1 MFTFDNEFHIRH
13 VLGLTLQN
21 AMEPR
26 MAKPVNFHELAK
38 LSSQERA
45 ALLQRAETDL
55 APFIEKV
62 IPIIA
67 AVRKDGDEALAR
79 FARDFDKS
87 PVPANQIAATEE
99 DFAAAEKTLD
109 PKVHDAL
116 KFANESIRKFHQAQK
131 PEEMWLH
138 EMRPGAFAGERTNA
152 IPSVA
157 CYVPRGKGS
166 FPSAVLMTTIPANVA
181 GVKNI
186 IITTPP
192 GPDGKIDDA
201 SLVAAKMG
209 GVSRVYKAGGA
220 QAIAAA
226 AYGTATVPKVSKIIG
241 PGSPWVAAAK
251 RLVSHMVDTGTPAG
265 PSEAIV
271 MADDTVDGKLAAL
284 DLLIESE
291 HGPDGSAYLITW
303 SRRVAEEAIAA
314 LPSLWAEMSAQ
325 RVDYSS
331 TVLSGPIGGVILAR
345 DENEAIAFI
354 NEYAPEHLQILSKD
368 PFSYLGRIENAG
380 EILLGEYTPSTLGNF
395 VLGPNHVLPTSGWA
409 RTGSGL
415 SVHDFM
421 KRITVGYVTETG
433 YRTLAPHAQVFAK
446 YEGFDGH
453 GNAVSNL
460 RDTIL
465 RKNS

>member
-1 MFTFDNEFHIRH
+1 MT
-13 VLGLTLQN
+13 
-21 AMEPR
+21 
-26 MAKPVNFHELAK
+26 KPVNFFELAK
-38 LSSQERA
+38 LSSSQRT
-45 ALLQRAETDL
+45 ALLQRTETDL
-55 APFIEKV
+55 TPFLEKV
-62 IPIIA
+62 VPIIA
-67 AVRKDGDEALAR
+67 AVRKDGDVALAR
-79 FARDFDKS
+79 FARDFDKA
-87 PVPANQIAATEE
+87 PVEPHEIAATKE
-99 DFAAAEKTLD
+99 DFERAEKSLD

-116 KFANESIRKFHQAQK
+116 KFATESIRKFHNAQM

-138 EMRPGAFAGERTNA
+138 EMRAGAFAGERSNA

-166 FPSAVLMTTIPANVA
+166 FPSAVLMSTIPASIA
-181 GVKNI
+181 GVKDVI
-186 IITTPP
+186 VITPP
-192 GPDGKIDDA
+192 GPDGRIDDA

-220 QAIAAA
+220 QGIAAA
-226 AYGTATVPKVSKIIG
+226 AYGTQTIPKVVKIVG

-251 RLVSHMVDTGTPAG
+251 RLVSHLVDTGTPAG

-271 MADDTVDGKLAAL
+271 MADDTVDGRLAAL

-291 HGPDGSAYLITW
+291 HGPDGSAYLVTW

-314 LPSLWAEMSAQ
+314 LPEYWAEMSAL

-331 TVLSGPIGGVILAR
+331 TVLSGPRGGVILAR
-345 DENEAIAFI
+345 DEEEAIAFV
-354 NEYAPEHLQILSKD
+354 NDYAPEHVQVLAKD
-368 PFSYLGRIENAG
+368 PFQYLGRIIHAG

-421 KRITVGYVTETG
+421 KRITVGYVTKKG
-433 YRTLAPHAQVFAK
+433 YDTLAPHAHTFAK

-453 GNAVSNL
+453 ANAVSNL
-460 RDTIL
+460 RDLIL
-465 RKNS
+465 NKVK

>member
-1 MFTFDNEFHIRH
+1 MT
-13 VLGLTLQN
+13 
-21 AMEPR
+21 
-26 MAKPVNFHELAK
+26 KPVNFFELAK
-38 LSSQERA
+38 LSSSQRT
-45 ALLQRAETDL
+45 ALLQRTETDL
-55 APFIEKV
+55 APFLEKV
-62 IPIIA
+62 VPIIA
-67 AVRKDGDEALAR
+67 AVRKDGDVALAR
-79 FARDFDKS
+79 FARDFDKALVE
-87 PVPANQIAATEE
+87 PHEIAATEE
-99 DFAAAEKTLD
+99 DFERAEKSLD

-116 KFANESIRKFHQAQK
+116 KFATESIRKFHNAQM

-138 EMRPGAFAGERTNA
+138 EMRAGAFAGERSNA

-166 FPSAVLMTTIPANVA
+166 FPSAVLMSTIPASIA
-181 GVKNI
+181 GVKDVI
-186 IITTPP
+186 VITPP
-192 GPDGKIDDA
+192 GPDGRIDDA

-220 QAIAAA
+220 QGIAAA
-226 AYGTATVPKVSKIIG
+226 AYGTQTIPKVVKIVG
-241 PGSPWVAAAK
+241 PGSPWVTAAK
-251 RLVSHMVDTGTPAG
+251 RLVSHLVDTGTPAG

-271 MADDTVDGKLAAL
+271 MADDTVDGRLAAL

-291 HGPDGSAYLITW
+291 HGPDGSAYLVTW

-314 LPSLWAEMSAQ
+314 LPEYWAEMSAL

-331 TVLSGPIGGVILAR
+331 TVLSGPRGGVILAR
-345 DENEAIAFI
+345 DEEEAIAFV
-354 NEYAPEHLQILSKD
+354 NDYAPEHVQVLAKD
-368 PFSYLGRIENAG
+368 PFQYLGRIIHAG

-421 KRITVGYVTETG
+421 KRITVGYVTKKG
-433 YRTLAPHAQVFAK
+433 YDTLAPHAHTFAK

-453 GNAVSNL
+453 ANAVSNL
-460 RDTIL
+460 RDLIL
-465 RKNS
+465 NKVK

>member
-1 MFTFDNEFHIRH
+1 MT
-13 VLGLTLQN
+13 
-21 AMEPR
+21 
-26 MAKPVNFHELAK
+26 KPVNFFELAK
-38 LSSQERA
+38 LSSSQRT
-45 ALLQRAETDL
+45 ALLQRTETDL
-55 APFIEKV
+55 TPFLEKV
-62 IPIIA
+62 VPIIA
-67 AVRKDGDEALAR
+67 AVRKDGDVALAR
-79 FARDFDKS
+79 FARDFDKALVE
-87 PVPANQIAATEE
+87 PHEIAATEE
-99 DFAAAEKTLD
+99 DFERAEKSLD

-116 KFANESIRKFHQAQK
+116 KFATESIRKFHNAQM

-138 EMRPGAFAGERTNA
+138 EMRAGAFAGERSNA

-166 FPSAVLMTTIPANVA
+166 FPSAVLMSTIPASIA
-181 GVKNI
+181 GVKDVI
-186 IITTPP
+186 VITPP
-192 GPDGKIDDA
+192 GPDGRIDDA

-220 QAIAAA
+220 QGIAAA
-226 AYGTATVPKVSKIIG
+226 AYGTQTIPKVVKIVG
-241 PGSPWVAAAK
+241 PGSPWVTAAK
-251 RLVSHMVDTGTPAG
+251 RLVSHLVDTGTPAG

-271 MADDTVDGKLAAL
+271 MADDTVDGRLAAL

-291 HGPDGSAYLITW
+291 HGPDGSAYLVTW

-314 LPSLWAEMSAQ
+314 LPEYWAQMSAL

-331 TVLSGPIGGVILAR
+331 TVLSGPRGGVILAR
-345 DENEAIAFI
+345 DEEEAIAFV
-354 NEYAPEHLQILSKD
+354 NDYAPEHVQVLAKD
-368 PFSYLGRIENAG
+368 PFQYLGRIIHAG

-421 KRITVGYVTETG
+421 KRITVGYVTKKG
-433 YRTLAPHAQVFAK
+433 YDTLAPHAHTFAK

-453 GNAVSNL
+453 ANAVSNL
-460 RDTIL
+460 RDLIL
-465 RKNS
+465 NKVK